1 MLDKFISEGL
11 RGKSEATVKTYHHA
25 LKQYSQWLD
34 GCGTTLEHFSRTD
47 VQQYVTYM
55 ASKKKSAATINKV
68 YNAIKK
74 FCRWAKKLDCID
86 EVHIIK
92 APNYKET
99 APKALDRLERKRLER
114 EVDRNGNKRDY
125 AIIKTLLNTG
135 LRVSELVA
143 LDRSD
148 VDLSERKGE
157 LRVMA
162 GKGYKARAIPLDV
175 DTRRAIR
182 KYLEERSDEYEAL
195 FLSNRDKR
203 ISIRSVQHLLEQHDL
218 HAHQLRHTFITG
230 LVRAN
235 QDIAIIQSLSG
246 HSSADMILR
255 YSKPTEEDKLLA
267 IEQLYKE

>member
-1 MLDKFISEGL
+1 M
-11 RGKSEATVKTYHHA
+11 
-25 LKQYSQWLD
+25 
-34 GCGTTLEHFSRTD
+34 
-47 VQQYVTYM
+47 
-55 ASKKKSAATINKV
+55 
-68 YNAIKK
+68 
-74 FCRWAKKLDCID
+74 DCIE

-92 APNYKET
+92 APDYKQT

-114 EVDRNGNKRDY
+114 EVDRSGNKRDF
-125 AIIKTLLNTG
+125 AIIKTLLHTG

-157 LRVMA
+157 LRVRA
-162 GKGYKARAIPLDV
+162 GKGNKARIVPLNA
-175 DTRRAIR
+175 DTRWAIR
-182 KYLEERSDEYEAL
+182 KYLEERSDDHEAL

-203 ISIRSVQHLLEQHDL
+203 ISVRSVQHLLEQHNL

-235 QDIAIIQSLSG
+235 EDISVIQSLSG

-255 YSKPTEEDKLLA
+255 YSKPTEEDKLKA
-267 IEQLYKE
+267 IEGLYNE